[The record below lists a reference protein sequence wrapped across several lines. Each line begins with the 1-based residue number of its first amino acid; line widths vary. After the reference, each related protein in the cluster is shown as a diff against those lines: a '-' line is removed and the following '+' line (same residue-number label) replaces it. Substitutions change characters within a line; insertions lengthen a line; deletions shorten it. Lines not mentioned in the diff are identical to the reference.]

1 MASPTTHALI
11 RVDGSLR
18 WRREDCHNFTV
29 NEIMTTKFNAET
41 VYKDNEH
48 DNFLRGDPTK
58 KPWGFTTSYT

>member
-11 RVDGSLR
+11 RVDGSLSLR

-48 DNFLRGDPTK
+48 ANFL
-58 KPWGFTTSYT
+58 

>member
-29 NEIMTTKFNAET
+29 NEIMTRKFNAET
-41 VYKDNEH
+41 FHKDNEH
-48 DNFLRGDPTK
+48 DHFVLEDLTK
-58 KPWGFTTSYT
+58 KNTALYN